1 MSTIDDL
8 WKTNKPESVKTT
20 INIKQQPSVV
30 AAEAREA
37 LREHNEKG
45 PQVFVRG
52 GQVVRVMRASDD
64 IGNVNMTTKPY
75 DGPSFKGMMSRVANW
90 VTKGQKGELPCSV
103 PQDMVGDL
111 LGNVEMMDGII
122 PELHQIIR
130 APVYSSGGVLHADAG
145 YSYESQCWYEPHGA
159 LVIPEIP
166 AEPTAEDLAMAR
178 KLLLDELMGDFPF
191 ETSADRSNALALL
204 LQPFARR
211 LISGPTPMH
220 LVDAPAAGTGKSLLV
235 DAVMRVSNG
244 APVTSMVECVK
255 DEEWKK
261 VLTSKFMSGQPI
273 IFIDNISRTIN
284 SPSLASALTQPVWED
299 RVLGESS
306 MFVGRIQHTWVS
318 TGNNV
323 ALSGEL
329 ARRTVRT
336 RLNAH
341 SATPYEGR
349 EFKHADLLSWVSAN
363 RADLVWS
370 ALVMVRNWLVKGRP
384 AWSGKPLASFE
395 SWTSVMGGI
404 LETAGVSDFMGNR
417 ALMFDVSSENT
428 EEMTTFVEAWYEKYG
443 DQEMVARDLAEL
455 AGVHLGLVKGSLG
468 GIVKPS
474 SKAVASILSKT
485 KGCVFGDLE
494 VVKIHK
500 PGKADKYRVVK
511 VKIDKEVSQDQ
522 K

>member
-1 MSTIDDL
+1 MSAIDDL
-8 WKTNKPESVKTT
+8 WQANKPDSVKTT
-20 INIKQQPSVV
+20 INIKQQPSIV
-30 AAEAREA
+30 AYEARSA
-37 LREHNEKG
+37 LHDHNKLN
-45 PQVFVRG
+45 PQVFVRAG
-52 GQVVRVMRASDD
+52 SVVRVMRSADD
-64 IGNVNMTTKPY
+64 LGNVNMTTKPY
-75 DGPSFKGMMSRVANW
+75 DGPSFKGMMARVADW
-90 VTKGQKGELPCSV
+90 VTKGEKGEVPCSV

-111 LGNVEMMDGII
+111 LGNVEMMEGIL

-130 APVYSSGGVLHADAG
+130 APVFTSAGLLHADAG
-145 YSYESQCWYEPHGA
+145 YSYNSQCWYEPHGV
-159 LVIPEIP
+159 LEMPDIPDAP
-166 AEPTAEDLAMAR
+166 DAQDLAQAR

-191 ETSADRSNALALL
+191 ETEADRSNALALL

-211 LISGPTPMH
+211 LISGPTPLH

-306 MFVGRIQHTWVS
+306 MFVGRIQHTWVA

-349 EFKHADLLSWVSAN
+349 EFKHSDLLSWVSN
-363 RADLVWS
+363 SRGELVWA
-370 ALVMVRNWLVKGRP
+370 ALVLIQNWIVKGRKP
-384 AWSGKPLASFE
+384 WSGKPLASYE
-395 SWTSVMGGI
+395 SWGSVMGGI
-404 LETAGVSDFMGNR
+404 LEAAGISDFMGNR
-417 ALMFDVSSENT
+417 ALMFDVSAENT
-428 EEMTTFVEAWYEKYG
+428 EEMTTFVEAWFNGYG
-443 DQEMVARDLAEL
+443 DQEMIARDLVDL
-455 AGVHLGLVKGSLG
+455 AALHLSLVKGGMAGL
-468 GIVKPS
+468 IKPS
-474 SKAVASILSKT
+474 SKAVAAMLSKT

-511 VKIDKEVSQDQ
+511 VKIE
-522 K
+522 

>member
-1 MSTIDDL
+1 MSEIDDL
-8 WKTNKPESVKTT
+8 WQSSKPKVLPT
-20 INIKQQPSVV
+20 INIKQQPSIV
-30 AAEAREA
+30 AALAREA
-37 LREHNEKG
+37 LRESNEKD
-45 PQVFVRG
+45 PQVFIRAG
-52 GQVVRVMRASDD
+52 AVVKVKRLSDD
-64 IGNVNMTTKPY
+64 LGNVNMTTKPF
-75 DGPSFKGMMSRVANW
+75 DGPAFKGTMSRVANW
-90 VTKGQKGELPCSV
+90 VTKGEKGEAPCSV

-111 LGNVEMMDGII
+111 LGNVEMMEGII
-122 PELHQIIR
+122 PELHQIVRSPIFT
-130 APVYSSGGVLHADAG
+130 ASGVLHDEVG
-145 YSYESQCWYEPHGA
+145 YSYESKCWYEQHGV
-159 LVIPEIP
+159 LDMEEIP
-166 AEPTAEDLAMAR
+166 SAPDAQHLALAKKM
-178 KLLLDELMGDFPF
+178 LLDELLGDFPF
-191 ETSADRSNALALL
+191 ETEADKANSLALL

-211 LISGPTPMH
+211 LIAGPTPLH

-306 MFVGRIQHTWVS
+306 MFVGRIQHTWVA

-349 EFKHADLLSWVSAN
+349 EFKHADLLSWVATK
-363 RADLVWS
+363 RGELVWS
-370 ALVMVRNWLVKGRP
+370 ALVLVRNWLATGKKP
-384 AWSGKPLASFE
+384 WTGKPLASFE
-395 SWTSVMGGI
+395 SWGSVMGGI
-404 LETAGVSDFMGNR
+404 LEAAGIKEFMGNR
-417 ALMFDVSSENT
+417 ALMFDVSAENT
-428 EEMTTFVEAWYEKYG
+428 EEMTTFVEAWFAKFAE
-443 DQEMVARDLAEL
+443 QELVARDLVDLAAE
-455 AGVHLGLVKGSLG
+455 HLSLVKGGLG

-474 SKAVASILSKT
+474 SKAVASALSKA

-494 VVKIHK
+494 IVKIHK
-500 PGKADKYRVVK
+500 SGKADKYMIKK
-511 VKIDKEVSQDQ
+511 VG
-522 K
+522 